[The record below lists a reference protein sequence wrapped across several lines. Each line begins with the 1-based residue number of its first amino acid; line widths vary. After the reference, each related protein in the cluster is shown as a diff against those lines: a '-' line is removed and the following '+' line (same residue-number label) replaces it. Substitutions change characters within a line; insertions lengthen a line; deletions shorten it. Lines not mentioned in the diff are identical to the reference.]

1 MIAKIREALGWLTGS
16 LLGVAIIAA
25 FVLLPV
31 CVVLWIGSALGV
43 PWAIEAQ
50 VRVYVWVRAAHAA
63 ATDLLPPWAWFWM
76 LTLLWLSFLDVHVRG
91 LVRDELSKQLKAQ
104 DERGDGSC

>member
-1 MIAKIREALGWLTGS
+1 MMRKLANALGSLAGS

-43 PWAIEAQ
+43 PWAIATQ
-50 VRVYVWVRAAHAA
+50 VRVYLWVRAAHAA
-63 ATDLLPPWAWFWM
+63 ATDLLPPWAWCAM
-76 LTLLWLSFLDVHVRG
+76 ITLLWLSFLDVHVRG
-91 LVRDELSKQLKAQ
+91 LVHKELAKQLKAL
-104 DERGDGSC
+104 DDKGEP

>member
-1 MIAKIREALGWLTGS
+1 MMRKLANALGSLAGS

-43 PWAIEAQ
+43 PWAIDTQ
-50 VRVYVWVRAAHAA
+50 VRVYVLVRAAHAA
-63 ATDLLPPWAWFWM
+63 ANDLLPPWAWFWL

-91 LVRDELSKQLKAQ
+91 LVRQELSKQLKAL
-104 DERGDGSC
+104 DERGEP

>member
-1 MIAKIREALGWLTGS
+1 VIARIKAALGWLTGS
-16 LLGVAIIAA
+16 MLGAAIIAA

-31 CVVLWIGSALGV
+31 FVVLWIASALNV
-43 PWAIEAQ
+43 PWAIDTQ
-50 VRVYVWVRAAHAA
+50 VRVYLWVRAAHAA

-91 LVRDELSKQLKAQ
+91 LVQKELSKQLKAL
-104 DERGDGSC
+104 DERGEP